1 MELILS
7 FVCDKKKI
15 DHELDVDDLITID
28 NKFEDLNEK
37 ITISNY
43 KHFIDIYKNTNFEEK
58 NQWQFILQNLTENN
72 EEFRDFYNNFYKE
85 YDIDFSR
92 VIFFETYKHIIDII
106 IKN

>member
-15 DHELDVDDLITID
+15 DEELDVDDLMLID
-28 NKFEDLNEK
+28 YQFEELNKK
-37 ITISNY
+37 ITINNY
-43 KHFIDIYKNTNFEEK
+43 KHFIDIYKKTNFEEK
-58 NQWQFILQNLTENN
+58 NQWQFILENLTENN
-72 EEFRDFYNNFYKE
+72 EEFNDFYNNFYKD

-92 VIFFETYKHIIDII
+92 VLFFETYKYIIDII